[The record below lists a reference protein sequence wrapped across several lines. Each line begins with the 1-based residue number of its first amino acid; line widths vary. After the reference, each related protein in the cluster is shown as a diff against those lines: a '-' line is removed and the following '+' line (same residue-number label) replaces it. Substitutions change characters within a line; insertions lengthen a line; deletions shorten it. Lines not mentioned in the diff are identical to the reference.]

1 MASQRLPY
9 FRTIFLAC
17 VAVGFVSL
25 GLIAIFDGYIDAPL
39 KLFGRA
45 TIGGDPLQFWLVA
58 VFYFALAAVCGYFS
72 VMAAPKR
79 SAT

>member
-1 MASQRLPY
+1 MTSQRLRY
-9 FRTIFLAC
+9 FRTILLAC
-17 VAVGFVSL
+17 FAVGFVSL
-25 GLIAIFDGYIDAPL
+25 GLIAIFDGYIDTPL

-45 TIGGDPLQFWLVA
+45 TIGGNPLQFWFVA

-72 VMAAPKR
+72 VMVAPKR